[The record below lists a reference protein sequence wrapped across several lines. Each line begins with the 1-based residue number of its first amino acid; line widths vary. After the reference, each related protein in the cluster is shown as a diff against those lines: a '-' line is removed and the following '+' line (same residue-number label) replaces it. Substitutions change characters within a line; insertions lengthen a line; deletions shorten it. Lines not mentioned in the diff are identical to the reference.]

1 MTTFSITEALAIY
14 GAVSMVV
21 GFVLLIMIV
30 TIIFPSVQKLESHIA
45 TPGKQLDGIR
55 RVWGSGPVGRMI
67 RATHILMFFMLRHVP
82 VFGKDVA
89 ERIGSEPEPVPSGLK
104 WTVIAP
110 VFLFYFF
117 GFSFLLSGLLM
128 EH

>member
-1 MTTFSITEALAIY
+1 MTNPSITESIGIY
-14 GAVSMVV
+14 GAVSMVI
-21 GFVLLIMIV
+21 GFVLLIMII

-55 RVWGSGPVGRMI
+55 RVWGSGPVGRMM
-67 RATHILMFFMLRHVP
+67 RATHILMFFMIRHVP
-82 VFGKDVA
+82 VFGRDVA

-128 EH
+128 GH